1 MQKIS
6 YQPWDQ
12 KPQRRRDTTPA
23 LAALIVLLII
33 GGLIM
38 AVFFPPIESVK
49 TGVPVSRKLST
60 LNYPA
65 VVTQTIG
72 QPVGGTWTLPT
83 SVAAIGDTKYVL
95 DTGNSRILE
104 LDAEG
109 HLSATLDRASDSRL
123 DLRQPMSIATDGR
136 RLFVANSLAGER

>member
-12 KPQRRRDTTPA
+12 KPQRRRDASPA
-23 LAALIVLLII
+23 IAALIVLLII

-38 AVFFPPIESVK
+38 AVFFPPIEGVK

-65 VVTQTIG
+65 VVTQTIR
-72 QPVGGTWTLPT
+72 QPVGGTWTQPT
-83 SVAAIGDTKYVL
+83 SVAAIGNARYVV
-95 DTGNSRILE
+95 DTGNNRIIE

-109 HLSATLDRASDSRL
+109 R
-123 DLRQPMSIATDGR
+123 
-136 RLFVANSLAGER
+136 